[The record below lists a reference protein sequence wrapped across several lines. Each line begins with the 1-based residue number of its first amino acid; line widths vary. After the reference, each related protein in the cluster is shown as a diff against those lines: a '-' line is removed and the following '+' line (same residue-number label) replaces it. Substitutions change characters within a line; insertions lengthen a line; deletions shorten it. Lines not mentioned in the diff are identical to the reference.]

1 VNEYAEVYPN
11 QYPLEFESGIPN
23 PARFPP
29 APDELIAFIRQ
40 FHRGLSRVT
49 IKLWQGRKRY
59 SQLNAINV
67 GAKHDE
73 LPSASVDQI
82 VRAIMAV
89 AQDYY
94 EGIDQ
99 PCKFMAQAQVFTKPT
114 GDPTRKAAHFE
125 LGAGGEDLTY
135 AEQIQAPEAMDDML
149 FGHIRQCHSEILD
162 QAKIISEIGREAIQN
177 AGQVFAVKQEALEA
191 QAAANAVILDS
202 RRAEAQESARDKKW
216 ERGFKMLEKA
226 INTGI
231 AQAVVQKHT
240 GLVLPMPTGAVAA
253 LPGAAPGAITAP
265 TTPTPAWAAAA
276 TTTPAAARPAP
287 VAVARPVELAD
298 TEDDLDDDYQTKGRK
313 LFLSITAEQW
323 PELFDS
329 LTKGQVKLL
338 RSLKDAP
345 DDATVLTVAAEFR
358 AGLKDTAMAKLAHV
372 LTVEQ
377 IASVIELGSAAEA
390 DEDED
395 EDED

>member
-1 VNEYAEVYPN
+1 VQEYAEVYPT

-29 APDELIAFIRQ
+29 APDELISFIRQ

-59 SQLNAINV
+59 AQLNAIVV

-73 LPSASVDQI
+73 LPAASVDQI

-99 PCKFMAQAQVFTKPT
+99 PCKFMAQAQVFTKLT

-125 LGAGGEDLTY
+125 LGAGGDELTY

-162 QAKIISEIGREAIQN
+162 QAKIISEIGREAIKN
-177 AGQVFAVKQEALEA
+177 AGQVFAVKQEALDA

-202 RRAEAQESARDKKW
+202 RRAEAQETARDKKW

-240 GLVLPMPTGAVAA
+240 GLVLPMPAGAVAA
-253 LPGAAPGAITAP
+253 GGASPAAITAP

-276 TTTPAAARPAP
+276 IGAGVTKPIPTATEAL
-287 VAVARPVELAD
+287 ED
-298 TEDDLDDDYQTKGRK
+298 EDDLDETYQTKGRK
-313 LFLSITAEQW
+313 LYESITAEQW

-329 LTKGQVKLL
+329 LTKSQVKLL

-345 DDATVLTVAAEFR
+345 DDAAVLAASAELR

-372 LTVEQ
+372 LTIAQ
-377 IASVIELGSAAEA
+377 IASVIELASAAEVEDDP
-390 DEDED
+390 DEDD
-395 EDED
+395 